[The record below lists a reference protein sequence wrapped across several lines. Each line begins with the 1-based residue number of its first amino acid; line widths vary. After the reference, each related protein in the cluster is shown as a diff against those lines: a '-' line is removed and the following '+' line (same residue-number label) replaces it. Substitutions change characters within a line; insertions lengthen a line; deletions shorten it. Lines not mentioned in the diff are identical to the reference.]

1 MITKYHFDHD
11 IRFLFNP
18 SKDLSVVR
26 KVAARGV
33 CITCVWSCVATLPSA
48 AGEELT
54 PRPPQSL
61 VVVKQ
66 N

>member
-1 MITKYHFDHD
+1 MATKNLFDHD
-11 IRFLFNP
+11 TRLILTP
-18 SKDLSVVR
+18 SKDLSVAR
-26 KVAARGV
+26 KAAARGV

-48 AGEELT
+48 VGEDLT
-54 PRPPQSL
+54 PRPPQSI